1 MDKLQQVDGDDG
13 RQEPGHPELERAQ
26 SQARERAPGL
36 RGIEWLMPMDTCNRC
51 SSWRVTRI
59 IAKRH
64 MASRQFCARGHAVV
78 QKGGVRWA
86 AAEPRLRQ

>member
-59 IAKRH
+59 IAKKTHRLKAILCQRACGDSEGRRE
-64 MASRQFCARGHAVV
+64 M
-78 QKGGVRWA
+78 GGGGTA
-86 AAEPRLRQ
+86 T